1 LTEDRVSAAAVIMDR
16 HAAPSLEGIRMPSKP
31 KSTKKPSAD
40 KLVKTTRKDNIELKE
55 EDLEKVTGGLIGLL
69 NKNKGD

>member
-1 LTEDRVSAAAVIMDR
+1 
-16 HAAPSLEGIRMPSKP
+16 MPSKP

-40 KLVKTTRKDNIELKE
+40 KLVKTTRKDDIELKE

>member
-1 LTEDRVSAAAVIMDR
+1 
-16 HAAPSLEGIRMPSKP
+16 MPSKP
-31 KSTKKPSAD
+31 KSAKKPPAD
-40 KLVKTTRKDNIELKE
+40 KLVKTTRKDDIELKE